1 MYKYQ
6 TEIEA
11 LNECKIKCPPEELY
25 SFNGALY
32 RFVHPDGCKENVNN
46 NLPVCKINPKRQL
59 KDDEQRC
66 VAQASLSCFDTDKEA
81 EMFILEKSL
90 VNKKIYKSVGCCI
103 AEFQISERDGAR
115 TTSAENGHFSFFE
128 FAGTDL
134 NNKYKITRELTK
146 CNP

>member
-11 LNECKIKCPPEELY
+11 LNECKIECPPGELY
-25 SFNGALY
+25 SFVGILY
-32 RFVHPDGCKENVNN
+32 RFVHPVDCKENVKN

-59 KDDEQRC
+59 KGDDEKC
-66 VAQASLSCFDTDKEA
+66 IAHASLSCFDSDKQA
-81 EMFILEKSL
+81 QQFILDKSL

-103 AEFQISERDGAR
+103 GEFQISEKDGAR
-115 TTSAENGHFSFFE
+115 TDSAENGHFSFFE
-128 FAGTDL
+128 YEGTDL
-134 NNKYKITRELTK
+134 NNKYTIKRELTK